1 MIVIAL
7 AAAAL
12 ALPEGPALTEAI
24 RGRDAEFF
32 HIYFDRCEPEKV
44 AAMTVPDFEMYHDRG
59 GVVARNAEAFVAD
72 YRKSCTEKLRPDA
85 WRSRREL
92 VATSLKVH
100 AVPGFGAIEEG
111 DHVFY
116 ERKGDGP
123 EKKAGVAHFVQLWAL
138 TPEGWKLSRV
148 FSYAH
153 AAAN

>member
-1 MIVIAL
+1 MFVIAL

-12 ALPEGPALTEAI
+12 ALPQGPALTDAI
-24 RGRDAEFF
+24 RAHDAEFF
-32 HIYFDRCEPEKV
+32 HVYFDRCEPAKV
-44 AAMTVPDFEMYHDRG
+44 AAMVTSNLEMYHDRG
-59 GVVARNAEAFVAD
+59 GVVARNADAFVAD
-72 YRKSCTEKLRPDA
+72 YRKSCTEKLKPDA

-92 VATSLKVH
+92 VANSLHVYP
-100 AVPGFGAIEEG
+100 VPGFGAIEEG

-123 EKKAGVAHFVQLWAL
+123 EKKAGVGHFVQLWAL
-138 TPEGWKLSRV
+138 TPQGWKLSRI